1 MMRNVWAIARKELR
15 GFFQSAVALIFLLTF
30 LVATLFIFF
39 WVERFFGRNLADVRP
54 LFEWFPLLLIFLCA
68 ALSMRMWS
76 EEQKLG
82 TIEVLMTLPVSVGEL
97 VLGKFL
103 AGLILVGIGLTLT
116 LGIPITVSMM
126 GNLDWGPVIGGYV
139 GSMLLAS
146 AYLAV
151 GLCIS
156 ALTANQVLSLI
167 FTVLACGLLYLPGAD
182 AVAGLT
188 SYDTGELLRALG
200 TGSRFDDIARGVID
214 ARDIVYYLGIAGA
227 LLMLNAVIVDAKRW
241 GRGARTSRMRRNA
254 VMSVALV
261 AVNALALNIWLAPVH
276 AARAD
281 LTEYHVHSLSP
292 ATDKILADLDQ
303 PLVLRAYISKKLHP
317 LVQPVVPSIRDMLRE
332 YGYKGGNK
340 VRVEFVDPVGDEE
353 LAKEAED
360 DYGITTIPFEF
371 EGKNESSVINAYFTL
386 LVKYGDQYQTI
397 DLLDLLDIDR
407 KPTGE
412 INVQLGNFE
421 YEVTRTIKK
430 VSEQFHSL
438 DRLVAALPGKVTI
451 TGYFTPDSLPPEM
464 AKLPDELKKVVT
476 DLQKTAGKKLS
487 YTQVEP
493 KTDAQ
498 RQEIYDKYGI
508 KPFVDPLGGSYIY
521 MHVVLDV
528 GGKMQ
533 RLVLGKNASEA
544 DIRKA
549 IVDSIRRETPGYTK
563 TIGLWAPKGF
573 TMPAQN
579 QFQKPQQIPPPQ
591 GFQTIEKMLSKD
603 HEVVHVDLSSGEVP
617 PNVDLLVVAGPD
629 HLTEKAQYAIDQFI
643 MRGGTTIIF
652 DGRFR
657 LARKQRLSVD
667 KVDTGLDDLLA
678 SYGVK
683 VPAKLVMD
691 EQAESFA
698 VPEVRQVRG
707 RPMQVLHKVEYPY
720 FPRIKRSGMGGPDLI
735 TAGLSD
741 VVMMYG
747 SPVETVAAAKDAKK
761 DGKDA
766 KKDGKDAKAPPAPKR
781 EVLLS
786 TTKDAWLS
794 SGVDV
799 LPDFTRYPE
808 AGFGKPDKLAKDDQ
822 GKFDLA
828 VVLTGSFT
836 SHFADKGDPRLAAKK
851 SGGKDAAAPAKK
863 LDRTLKQSPP
873 GTRLVVVGSSVFV
886 SDSSQILSQL
896 IGNDRPKN
904 NLSLFGNMVD
914 WSLADNDLLSI
925 RSRGKQVRTLDV
937 ADDARTKWEGINY
950 GIALLGL
957 GLIAGI
963 TFMQRRR
970 LEPLLVIPG
979 TESDSEPEAEESDD
993 SDEEKSR
1000 E

>member
-82 TIEVLMTLPVSVGEL
+82 TIEVLMTLPVSVTEL

-156 ALTANQVLSLI
+156 ALTANQVLALI
-167 FTVLACGLLYLPGAD
+167 FTVLACALMYLPGAD

-200 TGSRFDDIARGVID
+200 TGSRFDNIARGVID
-214 ARDIVYYLGIAGA
+214 LRDVVYYVGIAGS

-241 GRGARTSRMRRNA
+241 GHGNRTSRMRRNA

-281 LTEYHVHSLSP
+281 LTEYNVHSLSP
-292 ATDKILADLDQ
+292 ASDKVLAELDQ

-332 YGYKGGNK
+332 YGYKGGDK
-340 VRVEFVDPVGDEE
+340 VRVEFVDPLGDDALEK
-353 LAKEAED
+353 AAED
-360 DYGITTIPFEF
+360 DYGISTIPFEF
-371 EGKNESSVINAYFTL
+371 EGKNESSVINSYFTL
-386 LVKYGDQYQTI
+386 LVKYGDQYETI
-397 DLLDLLDIDR
+397 NLLDLLDVDR

-412 INVQLGNFE
+412 VTVQLGNFE

-430 VSEQFHSL
+430 VAEQFHSL

-464 AKLPDELKKVVT
+464 AKLPDELKKVTT
-476 DLQKTAGKKLS
+476 DLSKSAGGKLS
-487 YTQVEP
+487 YSEVEP

-498 RQEIYDKYGI
+498 RQEIFDKYGI

-521 MHVVLDV
+521 MHVLLDI

-533 RLVLGKNASEA
+533 RLVLGKDASEA

-549 IVDSIRRETPGYTK
+549 LVDAIRRETPGYMK
-563 TIGLWAPKGF
+563 TVGLWAPKGF

-591 GFQTIEKMLSKD
+591 GFQTIDKLLSKD
-603 HEVVHVDLSSGEVP
+603 HEVVHVDLSSGQVP
-617 PNVDLLVVAGPD
+617 ANVDLLVVAGPD
-629 HLTEKAQYAIDQFI
+629 HLTDKAQYAIDQFL

-657 LARKQRLSVD
+657 LARSQRLSVN
-667 KVDTGLDDLLA
+667 KVDTGLDDLLK
-678 SYGVK
+678 SYGIE

-698 VPEVRQVRG
+698 IPQVRQVRG
-707 RPMQVLHKVEYPY
+707 RPVQVLHKVRYPY
-720 FPRIKRSGMGGPDLI
+720 FPRIKRDGMGGPDVI
-735 TAGLSD
+735 TAGLPG
-741 VVMMYG
+741 VVMMFG
-747 SPVETVAAAKDAKK
+747 SPVEAVGGDAGDAQNKSKK
-761 DGKDA
+761 DGKEAEKGD
-766 KKDGKDAKAPPAPKR
+766 KTPPPPKR

-786 TTKDAWLS
+786 SSGDAWLS
-794 SGVDV
+794 DGVEV
-799 LPDFTRYPE
+799 LPDFNRYPE
-808 AGFGKPDKLAKDDQ
+808 AGFGKPDKLAKEDQ
-822 GKFDLA
+822 GKFPLA
-828 VVLTGSFT
+828 VALTGSFT
-836 SHFADKGDPRLAAKK
+836 SHFADKGDPRLAGGTK
-851 SGGKDAAAPAKK
+851 SDDKTKK

-886 SDSSQILSQL
+886 SDESQLLAQL

-904 NLSLFGNMVD
+904 NLSMFSNLVD
-914 WSLADNDLLSI
+914 WSLADSDSLSI

-957 GLIAGI
+957 AFIAGI
-963 TFMQRRR
+963 TFLQRRR
-970 LEPLLVIPG
+970 LEPMILLTG
-979 TESDSEPEAEESDD
+979 SEGEGEREDD
-993 SDEEKSR
+993 SDEEASR

>member
-156 ALTANQVLSLI
+156 ALTANQVLALI

-200 TGSRFDDIARGVID
+200 TGSRFDNIARGVID
-214 ARDIVYYLGIAGA
+214 LRDIVYYLGIAGA

-241 GRGARTSRMRRNA
+241 GHGARTSRMRRNA

-332 YGYKGGNK
+332 YGYKGGDR
-340 VRVEFVDPVGDEE
+340 VRVEFVDPVGDEA

-386 LVKYGDQYQTI
+386 LVKYGDQYETI
-397 DLLDLLDIDR
+397 DLLNLLDVDR

-412 INVQLGNFE
+412 VTVQLGNFE

-438 DRLVAALPGKVTI
+438 DRLVAALPGKVII

-464 AKLPDELKKVVT
+464 AKLPDELKKVAAE
-476 DLQKTAGKKLS
+476 LRKTAGDKLS

-521 MHVVLDV
+521 MHVLLDV

-579 QFQKPQQIPPPQ
+579 QFQQPQQIPPPQ
-591 GFQTIEKMLSKD
+591 GFQRIEKMLSKD

-629 HLTEKAQYAIDQFI
+629 HLTEKAQYAIDQFL

-678 SYGVK
+678 SYGIK

-707 RPMQVLHKVEYPY
+707 RPMQVLHKVNYPY
-720 FPRIKRSGMGGPDLI
+720 FPRIKRSGMGGPDVI
-735 TAGLSD
+735 TAGLPE

-747 SPVETVAAAKDAKK
+747 SPVEAADAAKDAKK
-761 DGKDA
+761 DATDA
-766 KKDGKDAKAPPAPKR
+766 KKDAKAPPAPRR

-794 SGVDV
+794 NGVDV
-799 LPDFTRYPE
+799 LPDFNRYPE

-822 GKFDLA
+822 GKFAMA
-828 VVLTGSFT
+828 VALTGSFT
-836 SHFADKGDPRLAAKK
+836 SHFADKGDPRLTAAAKK
-851 SGGKDAAAPAKK
+851 SGGKDAAAPNKK

-886 SDSSQILSQL
+886 SDESQLLAQL

-904 NLSLFGNMVD
+904 NLSMFGNMVD

-937 ADDARTKWEGINY
+937 ADDARSKWEGINY

-963 TFMQRRR
+963 TFLQRRR
-970 LEPLLVIPG
+970 LEPLILIPG
-979 TESDSEPEAEESDD
+979 TESDSEPEPEGGDD